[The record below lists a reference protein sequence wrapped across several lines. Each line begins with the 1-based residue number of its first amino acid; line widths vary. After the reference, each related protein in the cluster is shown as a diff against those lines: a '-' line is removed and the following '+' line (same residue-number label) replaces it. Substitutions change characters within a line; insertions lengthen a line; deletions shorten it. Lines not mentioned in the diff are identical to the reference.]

1 MQLSEVVIKEFEEI
15 YKLQNPGREIDRE
28 SLISM
33 AHRIIHSVELLYN
46 LN

>member
-1 MQLSEVVIKEFEEI
+1 MKLSEEAIKEFEEI

-28 SLISM
+28 SLITM
-33 AHRIIHSVELLYN
+33 AHRVMQATELLYN